1 MKIVIN
7 NNNNSKKTN
16 YISFNK
22 FNLKDIP
29 YLSIKNYFL
38 ESTENFYFLFLALIQ
53 LSTYSEINLLPA
65 YWSPS
70 GPFATFIPLFLC
82 YLLELISIVVI
93 YFNELQKTY
102 YYNYCNHIL
111 VNDIE
116 KPLKEI
122 KIGDILTIFPNTI
135 IPVDGILYN
144 SNDDNNYSKISL
156 SNLNG
161 ECDIILKKN
170 ISELVL
176 DEKIKINEINVN
188 NIKNYKNSIK
198 LFNSN
203 CTINNKYLFKLDH
216 NYFIPGGSIN
226 KGNEFKLIVTE
237 IGKNIRSY
245 TSSKNDNV
253 FNINFINKFVSNHL
267 TFTFVP
273 ILVVF
278 CISLV
283 YYSVI
288 EYHTYN
294 VLFVLEKIFQ
304 SWILLNGIVPFSIKM
319 ILLVNRNLQKYF
331 YSNNEIDY
339 LESSSVDNFPE
350 IKHII
355 TDKTGTI
362 TKNELHLTHISYNN
376 KVYFNNNNIK
386 NIPFSVLSKLVLSLH
401 CNEHIYN
408 TEEDRIIGEKIES
421 LGNIIEYN
429 KKNIKII
436 NKNRNLESKFKIIEM
451 NKYKFN
457 SKRKMS
463 SVIYQQIDDNNRFS
477 PIFMITKGSIE
488 KIRTLIIKEE
498 LDNYDF
504 IKYKYDHTYP
514 YLRTIAVCYKQ
525 LDDFDIKDDKTVYE
539 TNNSYHFLSI
549 IGIQD
554 DLQLNIFETIS
565 NLKSHKK
572 NISICTGDRKET
584 ALYIGEKIG
593 ILDNNNYINFNESD
607 KNIENELINK
617 TFIFSSLDINN
628 SLINYNIL
636 NKFNKYLLESKNF
649 IAYSLIPKDKKYIA
663 GIFEAHN
670 KKIIAIGDGNNDIPM
685 LQTATLAISI
695 NNKINDN
702 VVNNSN
708 ISISKF
714 ENLNNLLKESY
725 NFYYINYN
733 ATYLIFFKTILVN
746 SLIYYFIVFNQ
757 YNYKNILFNFYDMQ
771 GHHLLWGTIPILCSN
786 FYTNN
791 NNFEK
796 KSLVK
801 KACFYAMVNCALI
814 YYIVFNFIQFTKQ
827 NVLFLTILS
836 LNFQFILIYK
846 LNKFNILSIF
856 LSLII
861 GFIYAFF

>member
-1 MKIVIN
+1 
-7 NNNNSKKTN
+7 
-16 YISFNK
+16 
-22 FNLKDIP
+22 
-29 YLSIKNYFL
+29 
-38 ESTENFYFLFLALIQ
+38 
-53 LSTYSEINLLPA
+53 
-65 YWSPS
+65 
-70 GPFATFIPLFLC
+70 
-82 YLLELISIVVI
+82 
-93 YFNELQKTY
+93 
-102 YYNYCNHIL
+102 
-111 VNDIE
+111 
-116 KPLKEI
+116 
-122 KIGDILTIFPNTI
+122 ILTIFPNTI

-429 KKNIKII
+429 KKI
-436 NKNRNLESKFKIIEM
+436 
-451 NKYKFN
+451 
-457 SKRKMS
+457 
-463 SVIYQQIDDNNRFS
+463 
-477 PIFMITKGSIE
+477 
-488 KIRTLIIKEE
+488 
-498 LDNYDF
+498 
-504 IKYKYDHTYP
+504 
-514 YLRTIAVCYKQ
+514 
-525 LDDFDIKDDKTVYE
+525 
-539 TNNSYHFLSI
+539 
-549 IGIQD
+549 
-554 DLQLNIFETIS
+554 
-565 NLKSHKK
+565 
-572 NISICTGDRKET
+572 
-584 ALYIGEKIG
+584 
-593 ILDNNNYINFNESD
+593 
-607 KNIENELINK
+607 
-617 TFIFSSLDINN
+617 
-628 SLINYNIL
+628 
-636 NKFNKYLLESKNF
+636 
-649 IAYSLIPKDKKYIA
+649 
-663 GIFEAHN
+663 
-670 KKIIAIGDGNNDIPM
+670 
-685 LQTATLAISI
+685 
-695 NNKINDN
+695 
-702 VVNNSN
+702 
-708 ISISKF
+708 
-714 ENLNNLLKESY
+714 
-725 NFYYINYN
+725 
-733 ATYLIFFKTILVN
+733 
-746 SLIYYFIVFNQ
+746 
-757 YNYKNILFNFYDMQ
+757 
-771 GHHLLWGTIPILCSN
+771 
-786 FYTNN
+786 
-791 NNFEK
+791 
-796 KSLVK
+796 
-801 KACFYAMVNCALI
+801 
-814 YYIVFNFIQFTKQ
+814 
-827 NVLFLTILS
+827 
-836 LNFQFILIYK
+836 
-846 LNKFNILSIF
+846 
-856 LSLII
+856 
-861 GFIYAFF
+861 